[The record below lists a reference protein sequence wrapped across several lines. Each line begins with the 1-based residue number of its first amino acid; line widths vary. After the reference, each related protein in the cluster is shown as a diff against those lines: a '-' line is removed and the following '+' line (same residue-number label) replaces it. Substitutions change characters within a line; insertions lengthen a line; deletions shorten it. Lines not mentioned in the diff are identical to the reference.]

1 MGSRAAAASTA
12 GKITPMACTGSS
24 APVMQTKPPAT
35 QTLPPKRWVAFQL
48 ASLASVQGTRMPI
61 KLFWRNLGI

>member
-1 MGSRAAAASTA
+1 MGRATMTSSTA
-12 GKITPMACTGSS
+12 GKNTPIASAGSS
-24 APVMQTKPPAT
+24 APAMQAKPPAT

-48 ASLASVQGTRMPI
+48 ASFSKVHLTRMPI